1 MKRWRTCTGEAGD
14 AVDLI
19 AERLFGL
26 VTYNLAGLYVAVLR
40 GGGGGGDEEQPKVEE
55 EEIEERKEGRE

>member
-40 GGGGGGDEEQPKVEE
+40 GGGGGGN
-55 EEIEERKEGRE
+55 GGS